1 MMFQQPA
8 ISVVLIPE
16 RWIRLRLVYLSLYLD
31 GNRDFF
37 LQILQIGGSKMI
49 KIDSLNK
56 VYPNGYH
63 AVKDIS
69 LEIKTGDIFGI
80 IGLSG
85 AGKSSLIRLIN
96 RLEEPTSGKV
106 IIDGV
111 DITSLSHK
119 ELLERRKKIGMI
131 FQHFN
136 LLSSRT
142 VGENV
147 AFSLE
152 IVGWK
157 KNEIEKRVDELL
169 ELVELKDKKNYYP
182 SQLSGGQKQR
192 VAIARALANN
202 PDILLSDEATS
213 ALDPKTTKSIL
224 DLIKNIQKKF
234 SLTVIMITHQ
244 MEVIRD
250 ICNKVAVMSSGEIV
264 ETGGVHHIF
273 SSPKH
278 EVTKEL
284 ISYLPG
290 VEEKTVELMKNKGK
304 VILKLEFL
312 GILVD
317 EPIISKAIRKFDIDL
332 SILGGSIDNLSTMK
346 VGHLYIE
353 LAGDMEKQNEAIE
366 WFKNEADVITEV
378 IYDGI

>member
-1 MMFQQPA
+1 MIQ
-8 ISVVLIPE
+8 
-16 RWIRLRLVYLSLYLD
+16 IRKV
-31 GNRDFF
+31 
-37 LQILQIGGSKMI
+37 
-49 KIDSLNK
+49 NK

-63 AVKDIS
+63 AVKDVS
-69 LEIKTGDIFGI
+69 LTIEKGDIFGI

-96 RLEEPTSGKV
+96 RLEEPTSGEIV
-106 IIDGV
+106 IDGV
-111 DITSLSHK
+111 EITSLGKS
-119 ELLERRKKIGMI
+119 ELLERRKKMGMI

-152 IVGWK
+152 IAGWK
-157 KNEIEKRVDELL
+157 KKDIGSRVKELL
-169 ELVELKDKKNYYP
+169 KVVELEEKIDFYP

-234 SLTVIMITHQ
+234 GLTVIMITHQ

-250 ICNKVAVMSSGEIV
+250 ICNKVAVMSDGKVV
-264 ETGGVHHIF
+264 EMGGVHHIF
-273 SSPKH
+273 AEPKS
-278 EVTKEL
+278 EITKEL

-290 VEEKTVELMKNKGK
+290 TCENKVKLMKHKDK
-304 VILKLEFL
+304 SIIRLKFL
-312 GILVD
+312 GDIAND
-317 EPIISKAIRKFDIDL
+317 PIISKAARTFDIDF
-332 SILGGSIDNLSTMK
+332 SIIGGSIDNLSTMK
-346 VGHLYIE
+346 VGHLFVEIS
-353 LAGDMEKQNEAIE
+353 GDMDKQKQAVE
-366 WFKNEADVITEV
+366 WFKEEAGVITEV
-378 IYDGI
+378 IYNGI